1 MHLLVAFVAAVWV
14 AVMLYRL
21 VPVPA
26 SVDRARMG
34 RVMATEAPP
43 PLPFW
48 RVLLIPFNAVAAKIP
63 PAMSLSVERY
73 LYWAQF
79 EGKWVGWTAVEFW
92 GLRLAIMLVGF
103 ALGMLALE
111 DWMLAGVA
119 AAIGYAW
126 IGSRLSGPA
135 EKAIREIEQGLP
147 EVAGQI
153 AMLVGTGKPISEAL
167 RTVAAS
173 KGIIARW
180 LQWTL
185 ARRPA
190 ERPLLGRTAGGRPGW
205 LREEAERSRVPGLIN
220 LAVQLDILQEAG
232 TGSRLL
238 LNSLAESVAAEYQAR
253 VMARAEALDDKL
265 VPIVAVFY
273 LIPYLAGLLIPV
285 FAGSAGSLLGGW

>member
-1 MHLLVAFVAAVWV
+1 MHLLVAFAAAVWT
-14 AVMLYRL
+14 ASMLYRL

-26 SVDRARMG
+26 SVDRARME

-43 PLPFW
+43 ALPFW
-48 RVLLIPFNAVAAKIP
+48 RVLLIPFNAIAAKLP
-63 PAMSLSVERY
+63 PAMSLNVERY

-92 GLRLAIMLVGF
+92 GLRLAVALIGF
-103 ALGMLALE
+103 AVGMLALG
-111 DWMLAGVA
+111 DWMLAGIA

-126 IGSRLSGPA
+126 IGSRLSKPA
-135 EKAIREIEQGLP
+135 EKAIQEIERGLP

-167 RTVAAS
+167 RVVAEG
-173 KGIIARW
+173 KGLISRW

-190 ERPLLGRTAGGRPGW
+190 ERPLLGKTAGGRPGF
-205 LREEAERSRVPGLIN
+205 LREEAERSRVPGLVN
-220 LAVQLDILQEAG
+220 LAVQLDIVQEAG
-232 TGSRLL
+232 VGSQLL
-238 LNSLAESVAAEYQAR
+238 LSSLAESVAAEYHAR

-265 VPIVAVFY
+265 VPIVAIFY
-273 LIPYLAGLLIPV
+273 FIPYLAGLLIPI
-285 FAGSAGSLLGGW
+285 FAGNVAMIR